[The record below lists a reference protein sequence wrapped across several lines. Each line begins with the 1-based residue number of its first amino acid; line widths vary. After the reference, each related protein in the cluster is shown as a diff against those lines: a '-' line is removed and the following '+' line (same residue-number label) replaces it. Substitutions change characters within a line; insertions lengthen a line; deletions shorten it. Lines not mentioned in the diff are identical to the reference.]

1 MHISAVHLR
10 SFRNYEDLRI
20 EPAEGLTI
28 LVGPNAA
35 GKTNVIEAIQICTA
49 GRSFRRPRWDEV
61 VKWGAPAAGLSVTAQ
76 DDRTEV
82 VLDTTIDAEGSR
94 RFRVNGVRRAR
105 MSDFQGIIPSV
116 VFTPDDLTLAKGP
129 AEVRRNDIDDLGE
142 QLSKAYGVIRRDYQ
156 RVLRHRNVLLRE
168 WRANDSD
175 LEPWDELL
183 VTLGAKLF
191 THRRGLVRRLVEH
204 AEPIYHDLAGGEEL
218 DVTYLDRCGVGLTS
232 VREEVK
238 PADVEQAFRVE
249 LVARRADERV
259 RLATLVGPHRDDI
272 GFIIG
277 GKEARTYASQGQQ
290 RTVAL
295 AWKLAEVSV
304 VEDVLG
310 RKPVLLLDDVMSE
323 LDAARRRALTD
334 LVMNDVQTIVSTTNT
349 GYFDDETLSAAT
361 IVRISLPT
369 KA

>member
-1 MHISAVHLR
+1 VHVAVVHLR
-10 SFRNYEDLRI
+10 WFRNYEDLRI
-20 EPAEGLTI
+20 EPSAGLTI

-35 GKTNVIEAIQICTA
+35 GKTNVIEGIQICTS

-61 VKWGAPAAGLSVTAQ
+61 VKWGSSTAGLSVTAR
-76 DDRTEV
+76 DERTEV
-82 VLDTTIDAEGSR
+82 VLDTTIDTAGSR
-94 RFRVNGVRRAR
+94 KFKVNGIRKMR

-156 RVLRHRNVLLRE
+156 RVVRHRNVLLRE
-168 WRANDSD
+168 WRASDND
-175 LEPWDELL
+175 LEPWDDLL

-191 THRRGLVRRLVEH
+191 IHRRGLARRLVER
-204 AEPIYHDLAGGEEL
+204 AEPVYHDLAGGEEL
-218 DVTYLDRCGVGLTS
+218 DVTYLDRCGVGLTN
-232 VREEVK
+232 VREEVT
-238 PADVEQAFRVE
+238 PADVEQALRVE
-249 LVARRADERV
+249 LANRRADERV
-259 RLATLVGPHRDDI
+259 RVATLVGPHRDDI
-272 GFIIG
+272 GFVIG
-277 GKEARTYASQGQQ
+277 GREARAYASQGQQ

-334 LVMNDVQTIVSTTNT
+334 LVRDDVQTIVTTTNT

-361 IVRISLPT
+361 IVRINLPEEV
-369 KA
+369 

>member
-1 MHISAVHLR
+1 VYIAVVHLR
-10 SFRNYEDLRI
+10 SFRNYEDLKI
-20 EPAEGLTI
+20 EPSAGLTI

-35 GKTNVIEAIQICTA
+35 GKTNVIEGIQICTS

-61 VKWGAPAAGLSVTAQ
+61 VSWGASAAGLSVTAW

-82 VLDTTIDAEGSR
+82 VLDSTITTEGTR
-94 RFRVNGVRRAR
+94 TFRVNGVRKMR

-168 WRANDSD
+168 WRAGDSD
-175 LEPWDELL
+175 LEPWDDLL

-191 THRRGLVRRLVEH
+191 IHRRGLARRLVER
-204 AEPIYHDLAGGEEL
+204 AEPVYRDLAGGEEL

-232 VREEVK
+232 VREEVTQT
-238 PADVEQAFRVE
+238 AVEEALRVE
-249 LVARRADERV
+249 LANRRADERV

-272 GFIIG
+272 GFVIG
-277 GKEARTYASQGQQ
+277 GREARTYASQGQQ

-334 LVMNDVQTIVSTTNT
+334 LVRDDVQTIVTTTNT
-349 GYFDDETLSAAT
+349 GYFDEETLRTAT
-361 IVRISLPT
+361 IVRINLPEED
-369 KA
+369 

>member
-1 MHISAVHLR
+1 MHIAVVHLR
-10 SFRNYEDLRI
+10 SFRNYENLRI
-20 EPAEGLTI
+20 EPSEGLTI

-35 GKTNVIEAIQICTA
+35 GKTNVIEGVQICTS

-61 VKWGAPAAGLSVTAQ
+61 VAWGAPAAGLSVTAR

-82 VLDTTIDAEGSR
+82 VLDTTINTEGSR
-94 RFRVNGVRRAR
+94 TFRVNGVRKRR
-105 MSDFQGIIPSV
+105 MSDFQGIVPSV

-168 WRANDSD
+168 WRASDSD
-175 LEPWDELL
+175 LEPWDDLL

-191 THRRGLVRRLVEH
+191 IHRRGLARRLVER
-204 AEPIYHDLAGGEEL
+204 AEPVYRDLAGGEEL

-232 VREEVK
+232 VREDVK
-238 PADVEQAFRVE
+238 PADVEQALRVE
-249 LVARRADERV
+249 LANRRADERV

-277 GKEARTYASQGQQ
+277 GREARTYASQGQQ

-295 AWKLAEVSV
+295 AWKLAEVTV

-334 LVMNDVQTIVSTTNT
+334 LVRDDVQTIVTTTNT
-349 GYFDDETLSAAT
+349 GYFDDETLSEAT
-361 IVRISLPT
+361 IVRINL
-369 KA
+369 ADEA